1 MGGKK
6 PLGRSQHAPVAVKM
20 SVWGLRLSQAVSEH
34 IRAIQKQQQQQTNT
48 QNITKAHSLHY
59 WAIPQAIDLTL
70 KRETIFGFHL
80 FSVGSSFGRKRPPL
94 PPPSF
99 SLQHRLRMHV
109 SVAGDMNGVE
119 MATAGP
125 AAGLFSGM
133 FSSEETNKGIASCW
147 LLWHCHPHP
156 DCTVRLGSQDK
167 WCAIDNAA
175 KVVSK

>member
-80 FSVGSSFGRKRPPL
+80 FSVGSSFGRKRPPSHHLPSACSTVCACTCLWQETWMAWKWQQLAQLPGFSLGCFLLRRLTKAL
-94 PPPSF
+94 PP
-99 SLQHRLRMHV
+99 V
-109 SVAGDMNGVE
+109 GCC
-119 MATAGP
+119 
-125 AAGLFSGM
+125 
-133 FSSEETNKGIASCW
+133 GIVI
-147 LLWHCHPHP
+147 HTQ
-156 DCTVRLGSQDK
+156 TVQ
-167 WCAIDNAA
+167 
-175 KVVSK
+175 